1 MTEALRLFIKTHTDD
16 NVDRLLLSSDRYPEI
31 DIPFVVEQIAVRR
44 HIREKLP
51 SWYAN
56 EYLIFPSRTAGEQ
69 SSSEQTAS
77 YKQRLLDGEKVLYDL
92 TGGLGIDTYF
102 FSQQVETVV
111 YVERSDVCFNAAVHN
126 FSVLQADNI
135 RVINDDAEQVLATLE
150 SADVF
155 YIDPARRGNDSRRV
169 FALSDCEPD
178 LLQLLPQLLA
188 KAPKVIAKLSPML
201 DIRHTLQ
208 LLPQTA
214 EVHIVS
220 VKNECKELLFV
231 LKRNV
236 TEEPVIHCVNYTTEG
251 LEQSFRF
258 KISEEEACVST
269 IAGTIEAWLYEPN
282 ASVLK
287 SGAYKQVAGQMGLR
301 KLHVSSHLYT
311 SIQYIS
317 DFPGRVFRI
326 KELYPFSG
334 KLCKTIAR
342 QIPKANLSVR
352 NFPLSVNE
360 LRKRTRI
367 AEGGT
372 VYLFATTLSN
382 NQKVF
387 ICCEK
392 IASDSCFSSSL

>member
-1 MTEALRLFIKTHTDD
+1 MTETLRTFIKVHIDD
-16 NVDRLLLSSDRYPEI
+16 DLDRLLLSAARYPEI

-56 EYLIFPSRTAGEQ
+56 ESLVFPSKTAGEQ
-69 SSSEQTAS
+69 SSSEQTAR
-77 YKQRLLDGEKVLYDL
+77 YKQRLLNGERLLYDL
-92 TGGLGIDTYF
+92 TGGLGVDSYF
-102 FSQQVETVV
+102 FSQQIETVV
-111 YVERSDVCFNAAVHN
+111 YVERSDVCFSAAVHN

-135 RVINDDAEQVLATLE
+135 RVINDDAEQVLATLA

-155 YIDPARRGNDSRRV
+155 YIDPARRGSGNRRV

-231 LKRNV
+231 LRRDV
-236 TEEPVIHCVNYTTEG
+236 AEEPVIRCVNYTTEG
-251 LEQSFRF
+251 VEQLFCF
-258 KISEEEACVST
+258 KLSEEEACISA
-269 IAGTIEAWLYEPN
+269 IADTVDTWLYEPN

-287 SGAYKQVAGQMGLR
+287 SGAYKQVAKQMNLH

-311 SIQYIS
+311 SIHYIP
-317 DFPGRVFRI
+317 DFPGRVFRV

-360 LRKRTRI
+360 LRRRTRI

-372 VYLFATTLSN
+372 IYLFATTLSN

-392 IASDSCFSSSL
+392 TAF